1 MDILKI
7 ATEWARAEVFSSKF
21 FIFFGILFV
30 LGTIGFWQL
39 GKTETAKAFIYPT
52 LVSGI
57 LLLAV
62 GIGILYANS
71 TRVSS
76 FATAYNEDATA
87 FVKSEISRTEQS
99 IGEYRTI
106 VFKVIPVIIM
116 VMSLILIF
124 VDKPIWRA
132 ICATTI
138 AMMVVIIL
146 VDTNANAR
154 LLEYRQHLEKVDKYD

>member
-62 GIGILYANS
+62 GIGILYAN
-71 TRVSS
+71 
-76 FATAYNEDATA
+76 
-87 FVKSEISRTEQS
+87 
-99 IGEYRTI
+99 
-106 VFKVIPVIIM
+106 
-116 VMSLILIF
+116 
-124 VDKPIWRA
+124 
-132 ICATTI
+132 
-138 AMMVVIIL
+138 
-146 VDTNANAR
+146 
-154 LLEYRQHLEKVDKYD
+154 